1 MRGQDLLTALADELK
16 GIAPELA
23 QAYDAGS
30 DPAAAAHADDSYIT
44 SVDAAF

>member
-23 QAYDAGS
+23 QAYDSGN
-30 DPAAAAHADDSYIT
+30 
-44 SVDAAF
+44 